1 MAPTI
6 NRMMLGGV
14 ALVQPAVL
22 RFTSRGTPYC
32 RFVVMVDDSW
42 GERPRSYPLRCILW
56 GERAR
61 ELAPRLV
68 RDARVTLE
76 GRLSCSDWTDQ
87 EGRRHLDPEM
97 AVEALLLPN
106 QTTAISKTTRPL
118 QHRSVPATAAACAAP
133 RPLVPAPPRAV
144 PIAADELPPF

>member
-42 GERPRSYPLRCILW
+42 GERSRSYPLRCILW
-56 GERAR
+56 GEHAR

-68 RDARVTLE
+68 RGARVTLE
-76 GRLSCSDWTDQ
+76 GRLSCSDWTDS
-87 EGRRHLDPEM
+87 EGRRRLDPEM
-97 AVEALLLPN
+97 AVEAILLPN
-106 QTTAISKTTRPL
+106 QTTVARNSRQPL
-118 QHRSVPATAAACAAP
+118 QRPSLAGTAS
-133 RPLVPAPPRAV
+133 PRAV